1 MKLFGNFLSRSVTL
15 SALAAAAIF
24 ALQPDVQG
32 ADKHHRGGSSHH
44 GGHSSHHG
52 SVHHSSHRGG
62 GGGGHHHSYAHH
74 GHYRSG
80 YAAWDGGWRPRHRGW
95 VVVWA
100 DGWRGPGYY
109 YGPPG
114 IGYYDQGP
122 GVTFYASRRAVPSG
136 LSVTIR

>member
-1 MKLFGNFLSRSVTL
+1 MKFFGNFFTRSV
-15 SALAAAAIF
+15 SLAAVTAAALF

-32 ADKHHRGGSSHH
+32 ADKHHKGGGSHH
-44 GGHSSHHG
+44 GGKSGHS
-52 SVHHSSHRGG
+52 SVHHSGG
-62 GGGGHHHSYAHH
+62 GSRHGGSSHHHSYAHH
-74 GHYRSG
+74 GHYRG
-80 YAAWDGGWRPRHRGW
+80 DYVRYDGGYRHRGY

-114 IGYYDQGP
+114 LGYYDQGP
-122 GVTFYASRRAVPSG
+122 GVTFYASRRAIPSG